1 MKTIGLI
8 GGTTWLSIID
18 YYRLLNEGVQKQLG
32 GDNTA
37 RVIINSVNFQVIRDL
52 TKVNNWKGVEKY
64 ICQLAKDLENG
75 GANCLL
81 LGANT
86 LHKIADSLA
95 LKLNIPIIH
104 IAKETA
110 KLINSK
116 SLKKI
121 GLLGTK
127 VTMTEDFYS
136 SVMNDFSIELICPN
150 EDEMDLINDSIF
162 EEFSR
167 GIFTN
172 EMKKTYL
179 KIIDNL
185 INKGAEGIILGC
197 TEIPILIKQEDCT
210 IPLFDTTQIH
220 VNAAIDFSLN

>member
-8 GGTTWLSIID
+8 GGTTWLSTID

-64 ICQLAKDLENG
+64 ISQLAKDLENG

-95 LKLNIPIIH
+95 LKLNIP
-104 IAKETA
+104 A
-110 KLINSK
+110 
-116 SLKKI
+116 
-121 GLLGTK
+121 
-127 VTMTEDFYS
+127 
-136 SVMNDFSIELICPN
+136 
-150 EDEMDLINDSIF
+150 
-162 EEFSR
+162 
-167 GIFTN
+167 
-172 EMKKTYL
+172 
-179 KIIDNL
+179 
-185 INKGAEGIILGC
+185 
-197 TEIPILIKQEDCT
+197 
-210 IPLFDTTQIH
+210 
-220 VNAAIDFSLN
+220 

>member
-8 GGTTWLSIID
+8 GGTTWLSTID

-64 ICQLAKDLENG
+64 ISQLAKDLENG

-136 SVMNDFSIELICPN
+136 SVMNDFSIELILPN

-172 EMKKTYL
+172 EMKKTYF

>member
-8 GGTTWLSIID
+8 GGTTWLSTID

-64 ICQLAKDLENG
+64 ISQLAKDLENG

-136 SVMNDFSIELICPN
+136 SVMNDFSIELILPN

>member
-8 GGTTWLSIID
+8 GGTTWLSTID

-64 ICQLAKDLENG
+64 ISQLAKDLENG

-136 SVMNDFSIELICPN
+136 SVMNDFSIELILPN

-172 EMKKTYL
+172 KMKKTYL